1 MDPYRASSRRD
12 REVVTWNCSLG
23 RHRRFA
29 AHGRLVVVVH
39 DAGRA
44 AVGAGV
50 VAAEESVRGK
60 GLARIQSSLG
70 HRPCRLA
77 HRTPVLYSRNQS
89 RTNIALSKEKG

>member
-1 MDPYRASSRRD
+1 MDPYQASGRKD
-12 REVVTWNCSLG
+12 REVATWNCSLG
-23 RHRRFA
+23 GRRRFV
-29 AHGRLVVVVH
+29 AHGRLVVAAD

-44 AVGAGV
+44 VVDAGA
-50 VAAEESVRGK
+50 VAAEGSVRGK
-60 GLARIQSSLG
+60 GLARIRSSLG